1 MGKESHGGVGEETY
15 KKSGSRRKIL
25 AGHSVLPPTL
35 EEG

>member
-1 MGKESHGGVGEETY
+1 MEEWEKKL

-25 AGHSVLPPTL
+25 AGHSALPPTL